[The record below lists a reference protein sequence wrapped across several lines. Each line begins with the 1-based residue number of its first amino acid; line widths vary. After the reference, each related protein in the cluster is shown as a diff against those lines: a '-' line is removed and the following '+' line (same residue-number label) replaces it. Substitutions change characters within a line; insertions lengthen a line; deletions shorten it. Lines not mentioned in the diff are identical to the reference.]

1 MAFCPNCGTQ
11 VSGRFC
17 PNCGS
22 DAGAA
27 ANAGATGPIGAGTGA
42 PAGSSTYVPPAEPIA
57 APGLS
62 SNVASAL
69 CYLFWIITGIIFLVL
84 SPYNRDR
91 TVRFHAFQAIFA
103 TIAFIILQ
111 IIMAIFSGVL
121 GAIHMWALAGTIWT
135 IYEIAVFVLW
145 LYMMYTAYNN
155 RKIVLPV
162 IGPLAEK
169 QA

>member
-1 MAFCPNCGTQ
+1 MAFCPNCGAQ
-11 VSGRFC
+11 VAGKFC
-17 PNCGS
+17 QNCGT
-22 DAGAA
+22 DVTAAQAAGTAGAA
-27 ANAGATGPIGAGTGA
+27 GPIGATPGG
-42 PAGSSTYVPPAEPIA
+42 STYVPPAEAIN
-57 APGLS
+57 APGLTT
-62 SNVASAL
+62 NVASAL

-103 TIAFIILQ
+103 TVAFIILQ
-111 IIMAIFSGVL
+111 IILAIFSGVL

-135 IYEIAVFVLW
+135 IYEILVFILW